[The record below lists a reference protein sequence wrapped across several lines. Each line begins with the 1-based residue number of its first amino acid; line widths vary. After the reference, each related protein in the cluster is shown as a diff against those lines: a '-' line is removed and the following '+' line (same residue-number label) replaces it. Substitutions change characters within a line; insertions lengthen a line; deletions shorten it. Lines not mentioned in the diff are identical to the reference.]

1 MSALIL
7 IELNGS
13 EVNAC
18 SRAAITAASQLSD
31 SIDALV
37 LTNDASNSASV
48 SKLAGINSVK
58 MIVDDA
64 LENANVEVASKL
76 IADAMSGYKYLVSG
90 SSTYSKNILPRVGAL
105 LDVQPISDV
114 CEIKSN
120 NTFVRPLYA
129 GNIMATVE
137 SSDDTIIMT
146 VRATAFEHSGD
157 GGSAEVEVLSSTIP
171 ESNSTFI
178 SLQESQSERPE
189 LTTAARIVSGG
200 RGLGSKE
207 NFALIEQLAD
217 KLDAA
222 VGASRAA
229 VDAGFISNDYQV
241 GQTGKVVVPD
251 LYIAVGISGAIQH
264 LAGMKESKII
274 VAINKDG
281 EAPIF
286 SVADYGLEADLFEA
300 LPQFLE
306 ELNKLNSIQ
315 K

>member
-13 EVNAC
+13 EVSAN

-31 SIDALV
+31 TIDALV
-37 LTNDASNSASV
+37 LTNDASNGSSV
-48 SKLAGINSVK
+48 SVLAGINTVK
-58 MIVDDA
+58 MIVDDS

-76 IADAMSGYKYLVSG
+76 IADVMTGYGYLISG
-90 SSTYSKNILPRVGAL
+90 SSTFSKNILPRVGAL

-129 GNIMATVE
+129 GNVMATVE
-137 SSDDTIIMT
+137 TSDETIVMT

-157 GGSAEVEVLSSTIP
+157 GGSASVETISSSMP
-171 ESNSTFI
+171 GSNSEFI
-178 SLQESQSERPE
+178 SLQESESERPE
-189 LTTAARIVSGG
+189 LTTAERIVSGG

-207 NFALIEQLAD
+207 NFTLIEQLAD

-222 VGASRAA
+222 IGASRAA

-241 GQTGKVVVPD
+241 GQTGKVVAPK
-251 LYIAVGISGAIQH
+251 LYLAVGISGAIQH
-264 LAGMKESKII
+264 LAGMKDSQVI
-274 VAINKDG
+274 VVINNDPD
-281 EAPIF
+281 APM
-286 SVADYGLEADLFEA
+286 SRMADLVWQVDLFDA
-300 LPQFLE
+300 LN
-306 ELNKLNSIQ
+306 ELNAYQ
-315 K
+315 V

>member
-1 MSALIL
+1 MSALVL

-13 EVNAC
+13 EVSAN

-31 SIDALV
+31 TIDALV
-37 LTNDASNSASV
+37 LTNAIDNASQAST
-48 SKLAGINSVK
+48 LAGLNSVK
-58 MIVDDA
+58 VIVNDE
-64 LENANVEVASKL
+64 LEHACVEVASGL
-76 IADAMSGYKYLVSG
+76 IAEVMTSYEYLIAG
-90 SSTYSKNILPRVGAL
+90 SSTYSKNIVPRVGAI

-114 CEIKSN
+114 CEIKSK

-137 SSDDTIIMT
+137 SSDSKILMT
-146 VRATAFEHSGD
+146 VRSTSFEHSQD
-157 GGSAEVEVLSSTIP
+157 GGSASIEELSLNMP
-171 ESNSTFI
+171 ESQSTFV

-189 LTTAARIVSGG
+189 LTTAARIISGG

-207 NFALIEQLAD
+207 NFALIDQLAD

-241 GQTGKVVVPD
+241 GQTGKVVAPK

-264 LAGMKESKII
+264 LAGMKDSQVI
-274 VAINKDG
+274 VAINNDPD
-281 EAPIF
+281 APMCRM
-286 SVADYGLEADLFEA
+286 ADLIWKTDLFGAMQEMIDH
-300 LPQFLE
+300 
-306 ELNKLNSIQ
+306 K
-315 K
+315 

>member
-13 EVNAC
+13 EVSAN
-18 SRAAITAASQLSD
+18 SRAAITAASELSD
-31 SIDALV
+31 TIDALV
-37 LTNDASNSASV
+37 LTNDSV
-48 SKLAGINSVK
+48 HSTPVAFLSGINTVK
-58 MIVDDA
+58 MIISPE
-64 LENANVEVASKL
+64 LEHPSVEVASKL
-76 IADAMSGYKYLVSG
+76 VAEAMSGYKYLISG
-90 SSTYSKNILPRVGAL
+90 SSTFSKNILPRVGAH

-137 SSDDTIIMT
+137 SNDETMLLT
-146 VRATAFEHSGD
+146 VRSTSFEHSPD
-157 GGSAEVEVLSSTIP
+157 GGSAAVENLSPSIHESSST
-171 ESNSTFI
+171 FV

-189 LTTAARIVSGG
+189 LTTADRIVSGG

-241 GQTGKVVVPD
+241 GQTGKVVAPK
-251 LYIAVGISGAIQH
+251 LYLAVGISGAIQH
-264 LAGMKESKII
+264 LAGMKDSQVI
-274 VAINKDG
+274 VVINSDPD
-281 EAPIF
+281 APMTRM
-286 SVADYGLEADLFEA
+286 ADLVWQTDLFGA
-300 LPQFLE
+300 LK
-306 ELNKLNSIQ
+306 ELNDYTL
-315 K
+315 

>member
-1 MSALIL
+1 MYALVL

-13 EVNAC
+13 EVSAN

-31 SIDALV
+31 TIDALV
-37 LTNDASNSASV
+37 LTNSVDNASQTSS
-48 SKLAGINSVK
+48 LAGLSAVK
-58 MIVDDA
+58 VIVNDE
-64 LENANVEVASKL
+64 LEHACVEVASGL
-76 IADAMSGYKYLVSG
+76 IAEVMDDYEYLVAG
-90 SSTYSKNILPRVGAL
+90 SSTYSKNIVPRVGAL

-114 CEIKSN
+114 CEIKSK

-137 SSDDTIIMT
+137 SSDAKILMT
-146 VRATAFEHSGD
+146 VRSTSFEHSQD
-157 GGSAEVEVLSSTIP
+157 GGSASIEELSLTMP
-171 ESNSTFI
+171 ESQSTFV

-207 NFALIEQLAD
+207 NFALIDQLAD

-229 VDAGFISNDYQV
+229 VDAGFITNDYQV
-241 GQTGKVVVPD
+241 GQTGKVVAPK

-264 LAGMKESKII
+264 LAGMKDSQVI
-274 VAINKDG
+274 VAINNDPD
-281 EAPIF
+281 APMCRM
-286 SVADYGLEADLFEA
+286 ADLIWKTDLFGAMQEMIDH
-300 LPQFLE
+300 
-306 ELNKLNSIQ
+306 K
-315 K
+315 

>member
-13 EVNAC
+13 EVSAN
-18 SRAAITAASQLSD
+18 SRAAITAATQLSD
-31 SIDALV
+31 TIDALV
-37 LTNDASNSASV
+37 LTNDASNGSSV
-48 SKLAGINSVK
+48 SALAGINTVK
-58 MIVDDA
+58 MIVDDS

-76 IADAMSGYKYLVSG
+76 IADVMSGYGYLISG
-90 SSTYSKNILPRVGAL
+90 SSTFSKNILPRVGAL

-129 GNIMATVE
+129 GNVMATVE
-137 SSDDTIIMT
+137 TSDETIIMT

-157 GGSAEVEVLSSTIP
+157 GGSASVETISSSMP
-171 ESNSTFI
+171 GSNSEFI
-178 SLQESQSERPE
+178 SLQESESERPE
-189 LTTAARIVSGG
+189 LTTAERIVSGG

-222 VGASRAA
+222 IGASRAA

-241 GQTGKVVVPD
+241 GQTGKVVAPK
-251 LYIAVGISGAIQH
+251 LYLAVGISGAIQH
-264 LAGMKESKII
+264 LAGMKDSQVI
-274 VAINKDG
+274 VVINNDPD
-281 EAPIF
+281 APM
-286 SVADYGLEADLFEA
+286 SRMADLVWQVDLFDA
-300 LPQFLE
+300 LN
-306 ELNKLNSIQ
+306 ELNAYQ
-315 K
+315 V

>member
-13 EVNAC
+13 EVSSN
-18 SRAAITAASQLSD
+18 SRAAITAATQLSD
-31 SIDALV
+31 TIDALV
-37 LTNDASNSASV
+37 LTDDLDNATSVASLDCINNVKVVAD
-48 SKLAGINSVK
+48 SKLEHVSVG
-58 MIVDDA
+58 
-64 LENANVEVASKL
+64 VASKL
-76 IADAMSGYKYLVSG
+76 VAEVMTEYQYLLSG
-90 SSTYSKNILPRVGAL
+90 SSTYSKNILPTVGAL

-129 GNIMATVE
+129 GNVMATVE
-137 SSDDTIIMT
+137 SSDKTILMT

-157 GGSAEVEVLSSTIP
+157 GGSATIEELSLSIP
-171 ESNSTFI
+171 EQKSNFI

-189 LTTAARIVSGG
+189 LTTADRIVSGG

-241 GQTGKVVVPD
+241 GQTGKVVAPK
-251 LYIAVGISGAIQH
+251 LYLAVGISGAIQH
-264 LAGMKESKII
+264 LAGMKDSQVI
-274 VAINKDG
+274 VVINNDPD
-281 EAPIF
+281 APM
-286 SVADYGLEADLFEA
+286 ARMADLVWQTDLFGA
-300 LPQFLE
+300 LK
-306 ELNKLNSIQ
+306 ELNEHSL
-315 K
+315 

>member
-1 MSALIL
+1 MSALVL

-13 EVNAC
+13 EVSAS
-18 SRAAITAASQLSD
+18 SRAAITAASQLTD
-31 SIDALV
+31 NIDALV
-37 LTNDASNSASV
+37 LTNASSNSASV
-48 SKLAGINSVK
+48 AALAGISTVK
-58 MIVDDA
+58 MIVDAA

-76 IADAMSGYKYLVSG
+76 VADAMSDYKFLVSG

-137 SSDDTIIMT
+137 SSDETIVMT
-146 VRATAFEHSGD
+146 VRATAFEHSSD
-157 GGSAEVEVLSSTIP
+157 GGSAQVETLSVDIP

-189 LTTAARIVSGG
+189 LTTAERIVSGG
-200 RGLGSKE
+200 RGLGSEE
-207 NFALIEQLAD
+207 NFVLIEQLAD

-241 GQTGKVVVPD
+241 GQTGKVVAPK
-251 LYIAVGISGAIQH
+251 LYLAVGISGAIQH
-264 LAGMKESKII
+264 LAGMKDSQVI
-274 VAINKDG
+274 VVINSDPD
-281 EAPIF
+281 APM
-286 SVADYGLEADLFEA
+286 SRMADLVWQVDLFDA
-300 LPQFLE
+300 LK
-306 ELNKLNSIQ
+306 ELNDYKV
-315 K
+315 

>member
-13 EVNAC
+13 EVSAN

-31 SIDALV
+31 TIDALV
-37 LTNDASNSASV
+37 LTNDASNGSSV
-48 SKLAGINSVK
+48 SALAGINTVK
-58 MIVDDA
+58 MIVDDS

-76 IADAMSGYKYLVSG
+76 IADVMSGYGYLISG
-90 SSTYSKNILPRVGAL
+90 SSTFSKNILPRVGAL

-129 GNIMATVE
+129 GNVMATVE
-137 SSDDTIIMT
+137 TSDEIIVMT

-157 GGSAEVEVLSSTIP
+157 DGSASVETISSSMP
-171 ESNSTFI
+171 ESNSEFI
-178 SLQESQSERPE
+178 SLQESESERPE
-189 LTTAARIVSGG
+189 LTTAERIVSGG

-207 NFALIEQLAD
+207 NFTLIEQLAD

-222 VGASRAA
+222 IGASRAA

-241 GQTGKVVVPD
+241 GQTGKVVAPK
-251 LYIAVGISGAIQH
+251 LYLAVGISGAIQH
-264 LAGMKESKII
+264 LAGMKDSQVI
-274 VAINKDG
+274 VVINNDPD
-281 EAPIF
+281 APM
-286 SVADYGLEADLFEA
+286 SRMADLVWQVDLFDA
-300 LPQFLE
+300 LN
-306 ELNKLNSIQ
+306 ELNAYQ
-315 K
+315 V

>member
-13 EVNAC
+13 EVSAN

-31 SIDALV
+31 TIDALV
-37 LTNDASNSASV
+37 LTNDASNGSSV
-48 SKLAGINSVK
+48 SVLAGINTVK
-58 MIVDDA
+58 MIVDDS

-76 IADAMSGYKYLVSG
+76 IADVMSGYGYLISG
-90 SSTYSKNILPRVGAL
+90 SSTFSKNILPRVGAL

-129 GNIMATVE
+129 GNVMATVE
-137 SSDDTIIMT
+137 TSDEIIVMT

-157 GGSAEVEVLSSTIP
+157 GGSASVETISSSMP
-171 ESNSTFI
+171 GSNSEFI
-178 SLQESQSERPE
+178 SLQESESERPE
-189 LTTAARIVSGG
+189 LTTAERIVSGG

-207 NFALIEQLAD
+207 NFTLIEQLAD

-222 VGASRAA
+222 IGASRAA

-241 GQTGKVVVPD
+241 GQTGKVVAPK
-251 LYIAVGISGAIQH
+251 LYLAVGISGAIQH
-264 LAGMKESKII
+264 LAGMKDSQVI
-274 VAINKDG
+274 VVINNDPD
-281 EAPIF
+281 APM
-286 SVADYGLEADLFEA
+286 SRMADLVWQVDLFDA
-300 LPQFLE
+300 LN
-306 ELNKLNSIQ
+306 ELNAYQ
-315 K
+315 V

>member
-13 EVNAC
+13 EVSSN
-18 SRAAITAASQLSD
+18 SRAAITAATQLSD
-31 SIDALV
+31 TIDALV
-37 LTNDASNSASV
+37 LTDDSAKATSVASLDSINTVKIIAD
-48 SKLAGINSVK
+48 SKLEHVSVG
-58 MIVDDA
+58 
-64 LENANVEVASKL
+64 VASKL
-76 IADAMSGYKYLVSG
+76 VAEVMSGYKYLLSG

-137 SSDDTIIMT
+137 SSDDTIIIT

-157 GGSAEVEVLSSTIP
+157 GGSATIEKLSLAIP
-171 ESNSTFI
+171 EQKSNFI
-178 SLQESQSERPE
+178 SIQESQSERPE
-189 LTTAARIVSGG
+189 LTTADRIVSGG

-241 GQTGKVVVPD
+241 GQTGKVVAPK
-251 LYIAVGISGAIQH
+251 LYLAVGISGAIQH
-264 LAGMKESKII
+264 LAGMKDSQVI
-274 VAINKDG
+274 VVINNDPD
-281 EAPIF
+281 APM
-286 SVADYGLEADLFEA
+286 ARMADLVWETDLFGA
-300 LPQFLE
+300 LK
-306 ELNKLNSIQ
+306 ELNDHV
-315 K
+315 